1 MRAWGGGGRGVGG
14 RGKEVGRVDRLTRMA
29 VMLSSSKWNVLYVLV
44 SLVGFILSLRF
55 EFKGRS
61 ACYAFCLLDVS
72 VRYRAMHRVLRAV
85 SQNSAMLWQTAMLV
99 VVVLFIFAAV
109 GTAWFEE
116 DFALASAVEAVGDDD
131 SAEGFSGCSTLGE
144 CSITL
149 FQYALRGD
157 LGTYLLLMTDQDEP
171 GHRVR
176 RFLYDVAYWVLVPLL
191 LLNMVSGVI
200 LDSFAQL
207 RDEEAALKDELKSR
221 CVVCGISRNEFDR
234 GGNVFYDHV
243 THDHCMWNYVL
254 VRAYLNFKPEL
265 EHTGQESYVHRL
277 QRGGPEGV
285 PDVRYFPVG
294 EAGVLENAPS
304 RGGAR
309 GSGGG
314 ARREEGV
321 VDW

>member
-1 MRAWGGGGRGVGG
+1 MV
-14 RGKEVGRVDRLTRMA
+14 

-116 DFALASAVEAVGDDD
+116 DFALASAAEAVGDDD
-131 SAEGFSGCSTLGE
+131 SAQSFSGCSTLGE

-234 GGNVFYDHV
+234 GGNVFYDHIS
-243 THDHCMWNYVL
+243 HDHHMWNYVL

-294 EAGVLENAPS
+294 EAGVLENASS
-304 RGGAR
+304 REGAR

-314 ARREEGV
+314 VERE
-321 VDW
+321 